1 MKFSVTPKCFF
12 ISALVFA
19 AVLMF
24 AACSG
29 EKAAGSVSLE
39 LPGRSAFSRDAASMY
54 VTVFITG
61 DYQDKQT
68 FAMDDDG
75 LTVTFDSVPSGA
87 SIRVAC
93 ALTFENQEGNDPLH
107 EFGVSEKITVQAGTE
122 QSVAVGMR
130 SMGISYSGSTV
141 RLARYFEGGEAAFS
155 SSDLPGCKYK
165 FKFENASGAL
175 SGSSSSPS
183 YDFGSLGVS
192 EANSGANTVIIL
204 CEGTEVI
211 KLYKRYEA

>member
-61 DYQDKQT
+61 DYQDEQT

-93 ALTFENQEGNDPLH
+93 ALTFENPLVYH
-107 EFGVSEKITVQAGTE
+107 NLRGFFAVR
-122 QSVAVGMR
+122 SVAADWVRFVYYSVHAVVVGVLV
-130 SMGISYSGSTV
+130 GS
-141 RLARYFEGGEAAFS
+141 RR
-155 SSDLPGCKYK
+155 
-165 FKFENASGAL
+165 
-175 SGSSSSPS
+175 
-183 YDFGSLGVS
+183 
-192 EANSGANTVIIL
+192 
-204 CEGTEVI
+204 
-211 KLYKRYEA
+211 